1 MINKC
6 SCDEKYYLLS
16 LQRYG
21 WFLLFGVLKGSQTAD
36 LWWKID

>member
-1 MINKC
+1 MKSIMP
-6 SCDEKYYLLS
+6 SYLLS

-21 WFLLFGVLKGSQTAD
+21 WFLLFGVLKGFQTAD